1 MSWDLTEW
9 NKLCGIKEDTRQTVE
24 QLHFL
29 NEKMDKQIK
38 LMEQMIEILSKI
50 EGRSPYADY

>member
-1 MSWDLTEW
+1 MSWELMDW
-9 NKLCGIKEDTRQTVE
+9 RKLCDIKEDTRQTVE

-38 LMEQMIEILSKI
+38 LMEQMVAILTKI
-50 EGRSPYADY
+50 EERRTDADY

>member
-29 NEKMDKQIK
+29 NEKMNRQIK
-38 LMEQMIEILSKI
+38 LMEQMVEILTKI
-50 EGRSPYADY
+50 EERRTDADY

>member
-1 MSWDLTEW
+1 MSLDWMEWRKLT
-9 NKLCGIKEDTRQTVE
+9 GIKEDTRQTVE

-38 LMEQMIEILSKI
+38 LMEQMVEILSKI
-50 EGRSPYADY
+50 EGKSPYADY

>member
-1 MSWDLTEW
+1 MSLDLTEW

-38 LMEQMIEILSKI
+38 LMEQMVEILSKI